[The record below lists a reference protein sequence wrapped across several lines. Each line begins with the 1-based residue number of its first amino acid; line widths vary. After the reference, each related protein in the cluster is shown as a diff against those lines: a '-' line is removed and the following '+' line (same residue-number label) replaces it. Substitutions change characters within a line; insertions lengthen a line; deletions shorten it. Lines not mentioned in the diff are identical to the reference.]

1 MENLQG
7 GTLAL
12 DHHYHLDERIRS
24 VGLVTVYAA
33 TQDPFD
39 HPVRV
44 TVYDGLA
51 DDAVGPDIAA
61 RIKQSAHD
69 ASHLPVQGLLPVV
82 DFGEIEPGIPFV
94 IEKTRPG
101 PSLTR
106 RIEARDVFAPSD
118 VATLVDRIADLLQR
132 AHDAGICHG
141 NLKPDWIVFGDD
153 NAPLD
158 TACLSHLGIGP
169 SMRELVALSQ
179 TVLTTD
185 LVDTFAP
192 ESFDVASRDDDTA
205 DPSPSELPLDADGT
219 SPHLTPAADQWA
231 LAALAYR
238 LLVGVHPFF
247 DDPVDASEGI
257 LRIKTEEPPSLSE
270 MGVDPSVSDVI
281 DRALSHEPD
290 DRWPSIQDFS
300 TALRQAIDGP
310 STSSTG
316 DGSPSTSA
324 TIDVDESDPTSGS
337 PSETVDGDTSFD
349 EQQPIAGPVE
359 PQPSGLLLTG
369 ALVALLISNLG
380 WFFWAMNDSSDDEPV
395 ERQSA
400 DVEPAHAL
408 PTGLQ
413 IQTEPSAAQLSVLEA
428 DDGEAHMLGDTP
440 QAIPQQLLETS
451 YLKLLIDHDD
461 YHDQQLTIEETE
473 TGQNIVLQLVDAPS
487 TDTASGN

>member
-69 ASHLPVQGLLPVV
+69 ASHLPIQGLLPVV

-101 PSLTR
+101 PSLTH
-106 RIEARDVFAPSD
+106 RIEARDVFAPAD
-118 VATLVDRIADLLQR
+118 VAALVDRIADLLQR

-141 NLKPDWIVFGDD
+141 NLRPDWIVFGDD
-153 NAPLD
+153 QAPLD

-192 ESFDVASRDDDTA
+192 ESFDVASRDDDHNE
-205 DPSPSELPLDADGT
+205 PSPQDVSLSADAT
-219 SPHLTPAADQWA
+219 APHLTPAADQWA

-257 LRIKTEEPPSLSE
+257 LRIKTESPPSLGE
-270 MGVDPSVSDVI
+270 MGIDESVSHVV
-281 DRALSHEPD
+281 DRALRHEPD
-290 DRWPSIQDFS
+290 ERWPTIEAFS
-300 TALRQAIDGP
+300 TALRRAIDGP
-310 STSSTG
+310 T
-316 DGSPSTSA
+316 TSA
-324 TIDVDESDPTSGS
+324 SAGGPSG
-337 PSETVDGDTSFD
+337 PSSASDGDAPDADPNPAADASDDDLAFD
-349 EQQPIAGPVE
+349 DRRPVSGPVE
-359 PQPSGLLLTG
+359 PQPSGFLLTG
-369 ALVALLISNLG
+369 ALVALLISNVG
-380 WFFWAMNDSSDDEPV
+380 WFFWAMDDSPDDAAV
-395 ERQSA
+395 ERESA
-400 DVEPAHAL
+400 DAETAYAL

-413 IQTEPSAAQLSVLEA
+413 IQTEPSSAELSVLEV
-428 DDGEAHMLGDTP
+428 DDDEPQILGDTP
-440 QAIPQQLLETS
+440 QAIPQQMLEAPYLRLLV
-451 YLKLLIDHDD
+451 DHDD
-461 YHDQQLTIEETE
+461 YHDQQLTIEETD
-473 TGQNIVLQLVDAPS
+473 TGQNIVLQLVDAPP
-487 TDTASGN
+487 TDTEPGN